1 MQSIV
6 DNTAV
11 NKPELV
17 SPAGDWP
24 SLVSALES
32 GADSVY
38 FGVKGLNMRNQ
49 ADNFDLSELN
59 KVSDFIH
66 SRGRKGYLA
75 LNVIVSEK
83 ELGKVRKV
91 LQAAKSAK
99 MDAVI
104 LWDMAVLSIAKELG
118 LPVHLSTQAGVLNS
132 EALSFFSGIGVKR
145 AVLARETSLSDI
157 KEVLRNLKRK
167 SVSVEIEAFIH
178 GAMCVSISGRC
189 FLSAYSF
196 DKPANKGECLQPCR
210 REFLIKDTAGEAEY
224 LLGKDYLLSPKDLC
238 VMPFIEELIKLG
250 IKAFKIEGRMRPPEY
265 VRIVTSSYRRAID
278 YYYRG
283 ELTEKVKGELT
294 DELALVY
301 NRGFSPGFYF
311 GRPEGWISR
320 KIEHKYRKVFLGNVR
335 KFYKKIMVA
344 ELEIRNREIKQGQ
357 EILFIGKSIPAEV
370 VKVTELQKDHLFVD
384 KAVKGERVGVKLP
397 FVVKPGNKAFIWEKI
412 K

>member
-1 MQSIV
+1 M

-38 FGVKGLNMRNQ
+38 FGVKSLNMRDK
-49 ADNFDLSELN
+49 ADNFGASELN
-59 KVSDFIH
+59 KISDFIH

-91 LQAAKSAK
+91 LRAAKSAQV
-99 MDAVI
+99 DAVI

-118 LPVHLSTQAGVLNS
+118 IPVHLSTQAGVLNS
-132 EALSFFSGIGVKR
+132 EALSFFSRIGVKR
-145 AVLARETSLSDI
+145 AVLAREAALSDI
-157 KEVLRNLKRK
+157 KDILTKIEERNLD
-167 SVSVEIEAFIH
+167 VEIEAFVH

-238 VMPFIEELIKLG
+238 AMPFIEELIESG

-278 YYYRG
+278 AYYRG
-283 ELTEKVKGELT
+283 GLTEKVKDELT
-294 DELALVY
+294 DELVSVY
-301 NRGFSPGFYF
+301 NRGFSAGFYF
-311 GRPEGWISR
+311 GKPEDWISR
-320 KIEHKYRKVFLGNVR
+320 GLEHKYRKVFLGNVR

-344 ELEIRNREIKQGQ
+344 ELEVRNREIKQGQ
-357 EILFIGKSIPAEV
+357 EILFIGKSTPAEV

-397 FVVKPGNKAFIWEKI
+397 FIVKPKDKAFIWEKI